1 MLSETTTKDFYLLFD
16 MPMNSETLASLLLAV
31 LSIPIGGIQRR
42 KLSNTIGNITETT
55 YHLLTEDASVLDA
68 EALLTQTFMI
78 L

>member
-1 MLSETTTKDFYLLFD
+1 MLSETITEDFHLLFD

-31 LSIPIGGIQRR
+31 LNIPIGEIQRR
-42 KLSNTIGNITETT
+42 KLSSTIGNTTETT
-55 YHLLTEDASVLDA
+55 YHFLMEDASVLDA